1 MQQQVCLPKST
12 CYIPPE
18 KGILFVR
25 ISYILTTLVQV
36 PIIAIGLILIAITP
50 FTQQSFGST
59 KTLDFTI
66 YVDGTAHVFYES
78 EVDPFEPDFLVEL
91 FGNTIDNF
99 VAQDENGLLLSS
111 QIIDSTA
118 IIQTL
123 GASAV
128 KVDYDSHDLVTK
140 DGKIWSFHVDSPYDY
155 SLLMPENSVIIGMS
169 AYPTSLQVVGEQSLI
184 SLPSGTSD
192 ISYFF
197 GISGSAQTATLAIE
211 QAQTL
216 IGEINNLGI
225 DTPLAESR
233 LVQAISVIDE
243 GKYSDA
249 ETLANEARMLAT
261 QEQQMSI
268 SNRGSSDVSFILI
281 GGGVAAAIGVAALVY
296 KRTRRS
302 TLKVATAPQPEAG
315 IHEILNKEMI
325 FKLKPNL
332 RQDDKEMIEFLF
344 EKGGQAY
351 ESEIRKKFIQ
361 PRTTMW
367 RAVKRLE
374 REGII
379 EIEKKDQQ
387 NLVKIKK
394 RLEGER

>member
-18 KGILFVR
+18 KGMLFVR

-50 FTQQSFGST
+50 FIQQSFGST

-78 EVDPFEPDFLVEL
+78 EVDPFEPDFSVEL
-91 FGNTIDNF
+91 FGNIIDNF
-99 VAQDENGLLLSS
+99 VAQDEDGLLLSS

-169 AYPTSLQVVGEQSLI
+169 TYPSSLQVVGEQSLI
-184 SLPSGTSD
+184 SMPTGTTD

-197 GISGSAQTATLAIE
+197 SISGSAQTATLTIE

-216 IGEINNLGI
+216 IDEINNLGI
-225 DTPLAESR
+225 ETPLAESR
-233 LVQAISVIDE
+233 LLQAISAIDE

-249 ETLANEARMLAT
+249 ENFANEAKKLAT
-261 QEQQMSI
+261 QEQQTSV
-268 SNRGSSDVSFILI
+268 SNRDSSDISFILI
-281 GGGVAAAIGVAALVY
+281 GGGVAAAIGVIALVY
-296 KRTRRS
+296 KTRRAS
-302 TLKVATAPQPEAG
+302 IKITTVPQPQTS
-315 IHEILNKEMI
+315 IHETLDKEMI

-379 EIEKKDQQ
+379 EIEKKDLQ

-394 RLEGER
+394 KLEGER